1 MNHCHLG
8 IGPLRDS
15 VDEFHHGSYRRS
27 HDQLTEGS
35 LTAPRVWT
43 SPLQRGCE
51 RHGTSRLTLARLC
64 LALQH
69 WPSERQAELM

>member
-43 SPLQRGCE
+43 SPLQRG
-51 RHGTSRLTLARLC
+51 RGTARNESIDSSEAVPGPAALAK
-64 LALQH
+64 
-69 WPSERQAELM
+69 